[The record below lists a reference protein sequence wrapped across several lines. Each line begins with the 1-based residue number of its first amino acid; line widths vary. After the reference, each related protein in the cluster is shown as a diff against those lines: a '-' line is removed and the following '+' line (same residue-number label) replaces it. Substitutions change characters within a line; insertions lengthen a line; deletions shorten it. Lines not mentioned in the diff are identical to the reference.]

1 MRRKWITYFKP
12 EAMKRVLLL
21 CCVWLCCWVA
31 ADGQAVK
38 PRLMVIPSDSYCQ
51 RCGYVSDGVPDYRR
65 MFREDAN
72 VRLVISE
79 MSTIMAKRGFPLESL
94 EQTLKSIEQK
104 ELEGSLT
111 ANAYGAGLAESDLD
125 RVKRMAGPDIILDLD
140 VIVKKNGPQ
149 RFIHFNLQGLDA
161 YTNKAISAASGEGN
175 PTTATSVGVLLEE
188 AVLNYM
194 DNFNAALMSHFENM
208 GKEGREVAVEV
219 RIWQDSPVNM
229 NTEYEFMGEQ
239 VTLGDVVDY
248 WMSENCV
255 EGRFSRVG
263 GSDNQITYKQVRIP
277 LFKTVL
283 GKQRAINTRGFV
295 NGLRQFLAGEPFKV
309 ESKIIE
315 RGLGEAWLVVG
326 AKE

>member
-1 MRRKWITYFKP
+1 
-12 EAMKRVLLL
+12 MKRVLLL
-21 CCVWLCCWVA
+21 CCVWLACWRV
-31 ADGQAVK
+31 ADGQAMK

-51 RCGYVSDGVPDYRR
+51 RSGCMTDGVPNYRR

-72 VRLVISE
+72 MRLVISE
-79 MSTIMAKRGFPLESL
+79 MSAIMAKRGFPLESL

-104 ELEGSLT
+104 ELEGSLAT
-111 ANAYGAGLAESDLD
+111 NAYGAGLEETELD

-140 VIVKKNGPQ
+140 VIVRKHGPQ

-161 YTNKAISAASGEGN
+161 YTNKAISAVSGEGN
-175 PTTATSVGVLLEE
+175 PSTATSVGVLLEE

-194 DNFNAALMSHFENM
+194 DNFNAALMMYFENM
-208 GKEGREVAVEV
+208 AKEGREVAVEIRV
-219 RIWQDSPVNM
+219 WQDSPVNM
-229 NTEYEFMGEQ
+229 ATEYEFMGEQ

-263 GSDNQITYKQVRIP
+263 GSDNQIAYKQVRIP
-277 LFKTVL
+277 LRRTVL
-283 GKQRAINTRGFV
+283 GKERAINTRGFV
-295 NGLRQFLAGEPFKV
+295 NGLRQFLSKAPFQV

>member
-1 MRRKWITYFKP
+1 
-12 EAMKRVLLL
+12 MKRILLL
-21 CCVWLCCWVA
+21 CCVWFGCWAVA
-31 ADGQAVK
+31 CGQAVK

-51 RCGYVSDGVPDYRR
+51 RGGYMADGVPDYRR
-65 MFREDAN
+65 MFLEDAN

-94 EQTLKSIEQK
+94 EQTLKSLAQK
-104 ELEGSLT
+104 ELESSLT
-111 ANAYGAGLAESDLD
+111 TNANYAGLAESDLD

-140 VIVKKNGPQ
+140 VIVRKHGPQ
-149 RFIHFNLQGLDA
+149 RYIHFNLQGLDA
-161 YTNKAISAASGEGN
+161 YTNKAIAAASGEGN
-175 PTTATSVGVLLEE
+175 PTTATAVGVLLEE

-194 DNFNAALMSHFENM
+194 DNFNAALMTHFNDTGE
-208 GKEGREVAVEV
+208 KGREVAVEV
-219 RIWQDSPVNM
+219 RVWQDSPVNM
-229 NTEYEFMGEQ
+229 AAEYEFMSEQ

-277 LFKTVL
+277 LYKTVL

-295 NGLRQFLAGEPFKV
+295 NGLRQFLAAEPFKI